1 VVRQRTRE
9 IGIRMALGAQPRD
22 AVRLVLASNSRGL
35 VAGLLLGLAGAAGAS
50 KILAHQFYT
59 VSALDPLAYGGV
71 IVLLVAAAIAATA
84 APARR
89 AARVDPLTAL
99 RWE

>member
-1 VVRQRTRE
+1 
-9 IGIRMALGAQPRD
+9 
-22 AVRLVLASNSRGL
+22 L

>member
-1 VVRQRTRE
+1 MLFGV
-9 IGIRMALGAQPRD
+9 
-22 AVRLVLASNSRGL
+22 
-35 VAGLLLGLAGAAGAS
+35 AGAAVAAR
-50 KILAHQFYT
+50 ILAHQFQS

-71 IVLLVAAAIAATA
+71 ILLLAAAGIAASV

-89 AARVDPLTAL
+89 AARVDPAIAL